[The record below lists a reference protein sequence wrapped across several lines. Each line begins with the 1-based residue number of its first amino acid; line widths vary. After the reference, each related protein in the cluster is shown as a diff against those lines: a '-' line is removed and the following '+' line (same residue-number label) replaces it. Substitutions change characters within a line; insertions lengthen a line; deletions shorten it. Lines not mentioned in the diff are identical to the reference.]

1 MTPPTDPPTPDR
13 RAPRRRVLLTGI
25 VTYNDGAISFRCTI
39 RDRSEHGA
47 RLKLPAGIVP
57 PPEVWL
63 IEVTEAIA
71 YRAHIVWRLGEQ
83 VGVELREPLNIRA
96 AGGDLLQRQLHALWL
111 AAAAS

>member
-1 MTPPTDPPTPDR
+1 MAPPTDPPPSDR

-47 RLKLPAGIVP
+47 RLKMPTGIVP
-57 PPEVWL
+57 PPEIWL
-63 IEVTEAIA
+63 IEVTEAVA

-96 AGGDLLQRQLHALWL
+96 PGGDLQRRQLHALWL